1 MNVIQKA
8 YILLADQNKKLPI
21 IMMMFIIASIIDLV
35 GIGLVAPYVGFILDN
50 NLQNIVT
57 ESTNR
62 FFLINLNQQ
71 EIILILGALILFFF
85 FFRLIV
91 AVFVNG
97 VIVGFAESQRL
108 RLKLTLLKIY
118 QNLDIQDAVKRN
130 SAEYAHLI
138 HVLTGHY
145 SGNVLYFILKITS
158 EVLVFSINYY
168 ILSLSKYLSCFV
180 IVVFIGFYCWRL

>member
-71 EIILILGALILFFF
+71 EIILILGALILLKTGELCQCF
-85 FFRLIV
+85 LIV
-91 AVFVNG
+91 YR
-97 VIVGFAESQRL
+97 SQL
-108 RLKLTLLKIY
+108 SQKLI
-118 QNLDIQDAVKRN
+118 
-130 SAEYAHLI
+130 
-138 HVLTGHY
+138 
-145 SGNVLYFILKITS
+145 
-158 EVLVFSINYY
+158 
-168 ILSLSKYLSCFV
+168 
-180 IVVFIGFYCWRL
+180 